1 MTTLLSSSKPM
12 NSDTPNISPRQ
23 SFSAHGLSEACI
35 SEMIIVAARK
45 AALCV
50 GLEREDRALGHSQAC
65 GQQPATPQEHE
76 DIVWNSCSEPED
88 KGA

>member
-1 MTTLLSSSKPM
+1 M
-12 NSDTPNISPRQ
+12 NSDTPNISPEQ
-23 SFSAHGLSEACI
+23 SFSAHGLSEASI

-50 GLEREDRALGHSQAC
+50 GLRADRTLGHSQVC

-76 DIVWNSCSEPED
+76 DIVSKSCSEPED
-88 KGA
+88 KGAADDQRS